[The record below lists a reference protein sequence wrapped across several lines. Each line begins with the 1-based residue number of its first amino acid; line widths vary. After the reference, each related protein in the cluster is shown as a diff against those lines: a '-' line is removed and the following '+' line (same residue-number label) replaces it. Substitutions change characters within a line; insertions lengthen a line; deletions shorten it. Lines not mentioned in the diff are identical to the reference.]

1 MTLDISAEDQA
12 LVETIRKNGIG
23 VLRNLLSAQEVETVR
38 TEFDQAH
45 LDLGKGPGTPGVRDS
60 LSGEALLAYPNLAAL
75 YSHPRIMN
83 IISTMLNEPMPWV
96 WVVKTNR
103 YTPEHIGVRKHTDG
117 FLGELA
123 PPFTRQ
129 AMAVFL
135 DDVDEASGALM
146 YAPGTHL
153 LHFNDDPNR
162 CPPTQ
167 EDIDAGDYI
176 AATPKAG
183 DVVLRVPEVWH
194 AVIPIHRMRRY
205 VTASYSVRG
214 QVSETMSERASEVI
228 ERRKE
233 MPLDN
238 IPKSLQPYW
247 IWD

>member
-117 FLGELA
+117 FFG
-123 PPFTRQ
+123 
-129 AMAVFL
+129 
-135 DDVDEASGALM
+135 
-146 YAPGTHL
+146 
-153 LHFNDDPNR
+153 
-162 CPPTQ
+162 
-167 EDIDAGDYI
+167 
-176 AATPKAG
+176 
-183 DVVLRVPEVWH
+183 
-194 AVIPIHRMRRY
+194 
-205 VTASYSVRG
+205 
-214 QVSETMSERASEVI
+214 
-228 ERRKE
+228 
-233 MPLDN
+233 
-238 IPKSLQPYW
+238 
-247 IWD
+247 

>member
-1 MTLDISAEDQA
+1 M
-12 LVETIRKNGIG
+12 V
-23 VLRNLLSAQEVETVR
+23 
-38 TEFDQAH
+38 
-45 LDLGKGPGTPGVRDS
+45 
-60 LSGEALLAYPNLAAL
+60 
-75 YSHPRIMN
+75 
-83 IISTMLNEPMPWV
+83 
-96 WVVKTNR
+96 
-103 YTPEHIGVRKHTDG
+103 

-176 AATPKAG
+176 PATPKAG

-194 AVIPIHRMRRY
+194 AVIPIHRMPRY

-214 QVSETMSERASEVI
+214 QVSETMSERASEAI
-228 ERRKE
+228 ARRE